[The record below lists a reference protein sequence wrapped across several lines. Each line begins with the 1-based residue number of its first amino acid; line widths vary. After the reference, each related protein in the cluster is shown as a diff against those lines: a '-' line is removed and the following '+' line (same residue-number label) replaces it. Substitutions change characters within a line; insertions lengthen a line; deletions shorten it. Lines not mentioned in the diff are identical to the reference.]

1 MPRTCTVCS
10 HAQRSEIDQA
20 LATGSGT
27 LRNIAKQFGPSAA
40 ALLRH
45 KRDHLPA
52 HVAKAAEAKEVASAS
67 DLLAQMD
74 ALQAKTLAI
83 LEAAKD
89 PRTALAA
96 VQQARG
102 NLQLLAELTGRLA
115 TQPIVQVAVVELPT
129 LNRRQVGAAPDAS

>member
-1 MPRTCTVCS
+1 MPRVCS
-10 HAQRSEIDQA
+10 VCRRPERAVIDEA
-20 LATGSGT
+20 LVARRDS
-27 LRNIAKQFGPSAA
+27 LRDIARQYGLKKDAVA
-40 ALLRH
+40 RH
-45 KRDHLPA
+45 KAEHIPGQL
-52 HVAKAAEAKEVASAS
+52 AKAAEAKEVASAS

-102 NLQLLAELTGRLA
+102 NLQLLAELTGKLA

-129 LNRRQVGAAPDAS
+129 LNRRQVAAPDAS